1 MPVFRSTVTSKGQI
15 TIPIE
20 VRRNLG
26 LRQGDQVEFE
36 TGKPD
41 TIIRT
46 VRENDANPFDAFVGI
61 AKGAFPGGMK
71 EINAWIRDMRGDWPQ
86 DDE

>member
-36 TGKPD
+36 TGKAD
-41 TIIRT
+41 TVIRPI
-46 VRENDANPFDAFVGI
+46 RPEKEPFSNFRGI
-61 AKGAFPGGMK
+61 AAGAFPGGMD
-71 EINAWIRDMRGDWPQ
+71 EINAWIREMRGDWPQ